1 MQQKLYKVCS
11 IRCMKVT
18 QALRIVGDYAA
29 DQWGMVTTAQAVAA
43 GVDRTTLV
51 RLVDAGLLE
60 SPARGVYVVPAASPT
75 HVDERAAWLRLE
87 PSRAAWKRQPL
98 NADGGVLSHRSAA
111 KIHGLGD
118 LITDGVDITVPRRRT
133 TRDPHVRLRR
143 GTLTDDEVTVI
154 DGLPV
159 TTVKRTVL
167 DLLADHVDG
176 GHVGDVIADALRRN
190 DVDLDTL
197 AAQAGTHAAKYGIR
211 GRDGGALLT
220 SLLSQ
225 ATEGDTYRRD
235 AMVKLLSTLDHR
247 QQRILLELAEMTSTD
262 LPSPRQSET
271 GRENR

>member
-1 MQQKLYKVCS
+1 MRTV
-11 IRCMKVT
+11 
-18 QALRIVGDYAA
+18 QALRIVGDHAA

-87 PSRAAWKRQPL
+87 PRRAAWRRRPL
-98 NADGGVLSHRSAA
+98 DDDGGVLSHRSAA

-118 LITDGVDITVPRRRT
+118 LITEGVDITVPRRRT

-143 GTLTDDEVTVI
+143 GTLTGDEVTVI

-159 TTVKRTVL
+159 TTVERTVL

-176 GHVGDVIADALRRN
+176 GHVGDMIADALRRN
-190 DVDLDTL
+190 AVDLDML
-197 AAQAGTHAAKYGIR
+197 SAQAGTYAAKYGIR
-211 GRDGGALLT
+211 GRDGRALLT
-220 SLLSQ
+220 NLLSQ
-225 ATEGDTYRRD
+225 ASEGDTYRRNEM
-235 AMVKLLSTLDHR
+235 ATLLSSLDHR
-247 QQRILLELAEMTSTD
+247 QQRILLELAATARPA
-262 LPSPRQSET
+262 LPARRQPET
-271 GRENR
+271 GHQD